1 MVGICCSDVRFMMI
15 SSFLPCRIG
24 LISVGGSVGIK
35 AVRLL
40 MCWVS
45 PWLRR
50 YRFSW
55 LLPIHQTVVQSSSG
69 MIEAGRRCSES
80 LDRLAELIMRLERQL
95 RPSGQI
101 WDNLAMNIQIWTRRI
116 PRDPM
121 GGPART
127 RNTTWSLW
135 LAEERRNRNG
145 TRSQTTQDKNIDS
158 KSHPRGLG
166 KRH

>member
-80 LDRLAELIMRLERQL
+80 LNRLAELIMRLERQL
-95 RPSGQI
+95 RPIWSDLGQPCYEYT
-101 WDNLAMNIQIWTRRI
+101 NL
-116 PRDPM
+116 DPEDSPWPY
-121 GGPART
+121 GGPRKDGEHHVELVASRGE
-127 RNTTWSLW
+127 
-135 LAEERRNRNG
+135 AEQERDAKPNKTG
-145 TRSQTTQDKNIDS
+145 
-158 KSHPRGLG
+158 
-166 KRH
+166 